1 MRRERV
7 LEAIRAHAGELEV
20 LGVSALYLFGSV
32 ARDEA
37 DASSDIDLLVELS
50 RPMGLAF
57 FDIQFALERWLGR
70 PVDLVTPDALH
81 HRLRERILAEAV
93 RAA

>member
-7 LEAIRAHAGELEV
+7 LEAIRPHAGELEA

-32 ARDEA
+32 ARDDA